1 MNHEHRPPRDT
12 LDDNLRRLLSRSRPE
27 LSLSRESKEH
37 IVEVLKQEAPDRL
50 RARSRLVGWLAA
62 AAAVFLVALIILWPG
77 GMDGG
82 LAWADVVRHL
92 DEVTSFTGWAKIVEV
107 APGGQRTTTHARL
120 YQKDPSLSRT
130 EVLDERAP
138 FPPSDE
144 TVDAGHVRSI
154 TVTEGGAD
162 RATIVRADPGEMI
175 AHRTT
180 LTFAGKAAQSRV
192 GIPRD
197 LISMMWDR
205 LRGVTSDQTRVID
218 RKTIDGTDVVGFE
231 IELARLVGD
240 EPAAPR
246 DATVRI
252 WADADTGVPVE
263 IELKFTGPLGHTHH
277 TTYGGLEWNVPLP
290 DSLFEITEAEGW
302 TFVDDG
308 VHRNDFGGTR
318 LKNGIRVTIGPVG
331 GPPVL
336 TEADIEAITSG
347 AATLRSGESQREVV
361 VNVVLAP
368 AGHEKIRAYSSAH
381 RGERLAID
389 FNDEMAIELTIGGT
403 IGREFRLDISGLGVT
418 LEQFAERYLT
428 E

>member
-1 MNHEHRPPRDT
+1 
-12 LDDNLRRLLSRSRPE
+12 
-27 LSLSRESKEH
+27 
-37 IVEVLKQEAPDRL
+37 
-50 RARSRLVGWLAA
+50 
-62 AAAVFLVALIILWPG
+62 
-77 GMDGG
+77 
-82 LAWADVVRHL
+82 
-92 DEVTSFTGWAKIVEV
+92 
-107 APGGQRTTTHARL
+107 
-120 YQKDPSLSRT
+120 
-130 EVLDERAP
+130 
-138 FPPSDE
+138 
-144 TVDAGHVRSI
+144 
-154 TVTEGGAD
+154 
-162 RATIVRADPGEMI
+162 MI

-192 GIPRD
+192 SIPRN
-197 LISMMWDR
+197 LISMMWGR
-205 LRGVTSDQTRVID
+205 LRDVTSDQTRVID

-231 IELARLVGD
+231 IELHRLVGD

-246 DATVRI
+246 DGSVRI

-290 DSLFEITEAEGW
+290 DGLFEITEADGW

-308 VHRNDFGGTR
+308 VHRHGFVATR
-318 LKNGIRVTIGPVG
+318 LRDGVGVTIGPTG

-347 AATLRSGESQREVV
+347 TSTLRSGESQREVV

-368 AGHEKIRAYSSAH
+368 AGKEKIRAYTSAH

-389 FNDEMAIELTIGGT
+389 FNGEMAFELTVGGT
-403 IGREFRLDISGLGVT
+403 LGREFQLDISRLGLT